1 MRSPLK
7 RNNERERD
15 ISAGT
20 FIKRKLLL
28 LLLNLFSATYYR
40 TYPPSFFM
48 RSPARRRKKQA
59 AFSCCG
65 NNNNEVT
72 SGGEA
77 DFSTFFTTLSP
88 YTEGECVCGK
98 RPSFMK
104 TRDDGVG
111 GALHQP
117 PHNNA
122 TIFAPKINKNPL
134 FLYKASLPPFQRG
147 VRLKEGT
154 DKKLRAR
161 HRTPNGR
168 AYHCSVTVILKDE
181 IAEEQKQAP
190 HCYCFRS

>member
-28 LLLNLFSATYYR
+28 LLFNLFSATYYR

-65 NNNNEVT
+65 NNNEVT

-134 FLYKASLPPFQRG
+134 FF
-147 VRLKEGT
+147 V
-154 DKKLRAR
+154 
-161 HRTPNGR
+161 
-168 AYHCSVTVILKDE
+168 
-181 IAEEQKQAP
+181 
-190 HCYCFRS
+190 